1 VKGSLTGQRYL
12 ETPVRGVIYA
22 CLKLSRG
29 RITTTM
35 GIVRNSLRS
44 MIEEAVQSVAGDLK
58 AGVRIELDIPKTPEH
73 GDYATNIALGL
84 TRQLRKN
91 PREIASAIVTRLNDT
106 GCILERVEI
115 AGPGFINFFIKRAA
129 WYGIIREI
137 LDNPG
142 RYGKLDIEEG
152 PKVQVEFVSANPTGP
167 LHIGH
172 GRGAAIGDALAN
184 ILQARGCD
192 VEREYYI
199 NDAGNQMDTLGRSLY
214 FRYLQGL
221 GENVEFPDNHYR
233 GEYMRDLAHEAI
245 KEFGDRFRNTPVDAV
260 LQVFSDYAGN
270 SILDGI
276 KEDLDVFGVHFDN
289 WFSERKLHEQDLIR
303 KTIESLRARG
313 YIYDDEGAVWFRSTE
328 FGDEKDRVVVRA
340 NGASTYFAADLAYH
354 LDKFERGFSSVID
367 IWGADHHGYVE
378 RMRAGVQAIGRA
390 KEDLRIVL
398 VQLVNL
404 LRGGEPVAMS
414 TRGGE
419 FVTLR
424 EVVDEVGKDA
434 TRFIFL
440 TRRTDSPLDF
450 DLEVAKAQ
458 SNDNPVYYVQ
468 YAHARLCSVFE
479 VARERGVIFDWRE
492 ISDNTLNLLQ
502 VAQEFE
508 IIKLLGEYP
517 EVLCE
522 CARSLEPHY
531 IPYYLGQLVSLFHS
545 YYHDNRILSDDAE
558 LTKARLCLAAAI
570 KEVIANALGLLGVS
584 APQKM

>member
-1 VKGSLTGQRYL
+1 
-12 ETPVRGVIYA
+12 
-22 CLKLSRG
+22 
-29 RITTTM
+29 M
-35 GIVRNSLRS
+35 GIVRNSLTS
-44 MIEEAVQSVAGDLK
+44 MIAEAVQSVAGDRDKK
-58 AGVRIELDIPKTPEH
+58 AEVRIELDIPRTPEH

-91 PREIASAIVTRLNDT
+91 PREIASAIVAGLNDS
-106 GCILERVEI
+106 GRILEKVEI
-115 AGPGFINFFIKRAA
+115 AGPGFINFFIRPGA
-129 WYGIIREI
+129 WCGIVREI

-142 RYGKLDIEEG
+142 RYGRLEIEGG

-184 ILQARGCD
+184 ILQARGCE
-192 VEREYYI
+192 VQREYYI

-214 FRYLQGL
+214 FRYLQES
-221 GENVEFPDNHYR
+221 GENIEFPDNHYR
-233 GEYMRDLAHEAI
+233 GEYMRELARQFI
-245 KEFGDRFRNTPVDAV
+245 KECGDMFRGTPVEAA
-260 LQVFSDYAGN
+260 LPVFTDYAGKC
-270 SILDGI
+270 ILDGI
-276 KEDLDVFGVHFDN
+276 KQDLDVFGVHFDN
-289 WFSERKLHEQDLIR
+289 WFSERELHKRDSIK

-313 YIYDDEGAVWFRSTE
+313 FIYDGEGAVWFRSTQ

-354 LDKFERGFSSVID
+354 LDKFERGFNSVVD

-378 RMRAGVQAIGRA
+378 RMLAGVQAIGRA

-479 VARERGVIFDWRE
+479 VARERGVAFDRHE
-492 ISDNTLNLLQ
+492 ISDETLNLLQ
-502 VAQEFE
+502 VPQEFE
-508 IIKLLGEYP
+508 IIKMLGEYP
-517 EVLCE
+517 EVLGE

-531 IPYYLGQLVSLFHS
+531 IPYYLNQLVSLFHS

-558 LTKARLCLAAAI
+558 LSKARLCLAFAI
-570 KEVIANALGLLGVS
+570 KEVIGNALGLLGVS
-584 APQKM
+584 APHKM